1 MDTKLVST
9 AKLSGGTSLEE
20 VESKGKILNATQH
33 QATPE
38 QLAEGIVDLPSEV
51 RSELGKL
58 LTFEDLPTPTD
69 LRVRSIQVTGLLLAQ
84 GAKPGDRVMIGGAP
98 FFMEELADTLRRSG
112 LKPCYAFSRRE
123 SVDQPQSDGSVRKVA
138 VFRHVGLIEAHAPQP

>member
-1 MDTKLVST
+1 MDTKPVSN
-9 AKLSGGTSLEE
+9 AKLSGGTRFQ
-20 VESKGKILNATQH
+20 VESSKILNATQH

-38 QLAEGIVDLPSEV
+38 QVTAGIQDLPSEV
-51 RSELGKL
+51 RAELGKL
-58 LTFEDLPTPTD
+58 LTFEELPTAMD
-69 LRVRSIQVTGLLLAQ
+69 LRIRSVQVAGLLLAQ

-123 SVDQPQSDGSVRKVA
+123 SIDQHQPDGSVRKMA

>member
-1 MDTKLVST
+1 MDTKTVST
-9 AKLSGGTSLEE
+9 AKLSGGTNSQ

-38 QLAEGIVDLPSEV
+38 QVAAGIMDLPTEI

-58 LTFEDLPTPTD
+58 LTFEELPTQTD
-69 LRVRSIQVTGLLLAQ
+69 LRIRSIQVVGMLLAQ
-84 GAKPGDRVMIGGAP
+84 GAKPGDRIMIGGAP
-98 FFMEELADTLRRSG
+98 FFMEELADTIRRAGLR
-112 LKPCYAFSRRE
+112 PCYAFSKRE
-123 SVDQPQSDGSVRKVA
+123 SVDQHQPDGSVRKMA